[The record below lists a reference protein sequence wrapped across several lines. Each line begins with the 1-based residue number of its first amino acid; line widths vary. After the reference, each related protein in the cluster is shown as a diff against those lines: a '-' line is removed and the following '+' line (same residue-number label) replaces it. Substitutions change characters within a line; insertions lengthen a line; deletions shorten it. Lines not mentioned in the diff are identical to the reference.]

1 MASPLP
7 FGSQP
12 VQRFQPVPVAGVPAR
27 SNNSPYLR
35 LMEVERQPT
44 EPEPQAKSGFKSLLQ
59 AGEALLVKLG
69 LRTKK
74 TQRPWLYVRRENAL
88 AAMHSLVIHRYEG
101 EPYLLLLHTKRPPL
115 GGRSS
120 LELPAGLWG
129 DQDPAEKALTAAIR
143 ETEEETGL
151 EVKAASL
158 PVAQLSAS
166 PGVTSEMK
174 GFAIVECGDPLKN
187 WTPDESEKDIIQGSV
202 RVPLATFLDPV
213 QFHQWREAQEAQ
225 GFIVGIDVVAGQSIL
240 SGYRLNQT
248 G

>member
-1 MASPLP
+1 
-7 FGSQP
+7 
-12 VQRFQPVPVAGVPAR
+12 
-27 SNNSPYLR
+27 
-35 LMEVERQPT
+35 MEVERQT
-44 EPEPQAKSGFKSLLQ
+44 AEPPPQPKSAFKRVLQ
-59 AGEALLVKLG
+59 AGDSLLMKLG
-69 LRTKK
+69 LRAQKA
-74 TQRPWLYVRRENAL
+74 QHPWLYVRRENAL
-88 AAMHSLVIHRYEG
+88 AAMHSLVIHRHKG

-129 DQDPAEKALTAAIR
+129 DQDPEEKALTAAIR

-151 EVKAASL
+151 EVKAATL

-174 GFAIVECGDPLKN
+174 GFAIVECGEPLKD
-187 WTPDESEKDIIQGSV
+187 WTPDESEKDIIQGKV

-213 QFHQWREAQEAQ
+213 KFHQWREAQEAQ
-225 GFIVGIDVVAGQSIL
+225 GFIVGIDIVAGQSIL
-240 SGYRLNQT
+240 SGYRLDQT